1 MNKESLISKGKK
13 LSNGLVYV
21 INVFDLEPSGVIIQ
35 AYSQMDSKERILP
48 ISEKEVLFLINYYN
62 LALFHHEWNKALYYL
77 LHRYHTSN
85 QYLIKHI
92 HTDDHHHARYKA
104 HLKQG
109 CVFK

>member
-48 ISEKEVLFLINYYN
+48 ISEKEVLLLINYYN
-62 LALFHHEWNKALYYL
+62 LVLFLYFINII
-77 LHRYHTSN
+77 T
-85 QYLIKHI
+85 
-92 HTDDHHHARYKA
+92 
-104 HLKQG
+104 
-109 CVFK
+109 

>member
-48 ISEKEVLFLINYYN
+48 ISEKEVLLLINYYN
-62 LALFHHEWNKALYYL
+62 LVLFLYF
-77 LHRYHTSN
+77 
-85 QYLIKHI
+85 IKI
-92 HTDDHHHARYKA
+92 IT
-104 HLKQG
+104 
-109 CVFK
+109 

>member
-62 LALFHHEWNKALYYL
+62 LVLFLYFINII
-77 LHRYHTSN
+77 T
-85 QYLIKHI
+85 
-92 HTDDHHHARYKA
+92 
-104 HLKQG
+104 
-109 CVFK
+109 

>member
-48 ISEKEVLFLINYYN
+48 ISEKEVLLLINYYN
-62 LALFHHEWNKALYYL
+62 LVLFLYFIDII
-77 LHRYHTSN
+77 T
-85 QYLIKHI
+85 
-92 HTDDHHHARYKA
+92 
-104 HLKQG
+104 
-109 CVFK
+109 

>member
-48 ISEKEVLFLINYYN
+48 ISEKEVLLLISYYN
-62 LALFHHEWNKALYYL
+62 LVLFLYFINII
-77 LHRYHTSN
+77 T
-85 QYLIKHI
+85 
-92 HTDDHHHARYKA
+92 
-104 HLKQG
+104 
-109 CVFK
+109 

>member
-48 ISEKEVLFLINYYN
+48 ISEKEVLLLINYYN
-62 LALFHHEWNKALYYL
+62 LLLF
-77 LHRYHTSN
+77 
-85 QYLIKHI
+85 
-92 HTDDHHHARYKA
+92 
-104 HLKQG
+104 
-109 CVFK
+109 